1 MPKCVMCDTELTG
14 RSDQFLC
21 SNRCTL
27 QRFRLRQKATQDF
40 KDLLIKIKSKEALHL
55 LVQDLQ
61 NMLAEEQVNAD

>member
-1 MPKCVMCDTELTG
+1 MPKCVMCGAELTG

-40 KDLLIKIKSKEALHL
+40 KDLLIKIKSKEALNL

-61 NMLAEEQVNAD
+61 NMLAEEPVNSD